1 MNDDIANLS
10 VELQALI
17 DRARA
22 ALDHE
27 HDVLDA
33 ISERLQERLNVSAR
47 FVREFGHL
55 VRQPHQTYQQPSA
68 QEAFE
73 RLGHDLRQRRQ

>member
-1 MNDDIANLS
+1 MSEDNLAQLS

-22 ALDHE
+22 ALE
-27 HDVLDA
+27 RETDVLDA
-33 ISERLQERLNVSAR
+33 ISERLQERLNVSSR

-55 VRQPHQTYQQPSA
+55 VRQHPVYQPTNA
-68 QEAFE
+68 HDAFE
-73 RLGHDLRQRRQ
+73 RLGHDLRSRRQ